1 MSSIKKG
8 LFTVDVYNIYMSGKQ
23 GDFINKSNYQQ
34 RKALQLR
41 NFSMHF
47 EGALSGL
54 LLYKIHTNIYVYLIE
69 YA

>member
-1 MSSIKKG
+1 MA
-8 LFTVDVYNIYMSGKQ
+8 GKQ
-23 GDFINKSNYQQ
+23 GDFINKSNYQP

-54 LLYKIHTNIYVYLIE
+54 LPYKIHTNIYVYLIE